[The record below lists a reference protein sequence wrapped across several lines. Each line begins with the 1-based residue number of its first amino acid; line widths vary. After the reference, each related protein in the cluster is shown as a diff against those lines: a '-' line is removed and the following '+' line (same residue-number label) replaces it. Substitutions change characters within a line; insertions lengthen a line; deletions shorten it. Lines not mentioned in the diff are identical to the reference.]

1 MKGLLSVLVIPLV
14 AGATLLG
21 QSAPRERV
29 PAKERSGADAPPRA
43 TGPASAAESR
53 YLFDGKTSKG
63 WRGFKKNAFPEKGWV
78 VENGWLKR
86 VPSSGKESPGPGDI
100 ITVDTFD
107 NFDLQFEW
115 KVAPGANSGVKYLV
129 TEDRSGPI
137 AHEYQLIDDERH
149 EDAKVGANR
158 TTAALY
164 DAIAPSANKPLK
176 PAGEINSGR
185 IVVSGMHVEHWLNG
199 VKVVEY
205 ELESPALKAAKAKS
219 KFKDEPGWGTKLK
232 GHILLQDHGDEV
244 WFRNIRIREL
254 PPSTITSK

>member
-1 MKGLLSVLVIPLV
+1 MKRVVIVFVVSLV
-14 AGATLLG
+14 AAATLPG
-21 QSAPRERV
+21 ESATQKPV
-29 PAKERSGADAPPRA
+29 PAKERTGAERPPRA
-43 TGPASAAESR
+43 TAPGSAAESR

-86 VPSSGKESPGPGDI
+86 MPGSKGSPGPGDI

-137 AHEYQLIDDERH
+137 AHEYQVIDDERH

-164 DAIAPSANKPLK
+164 DAIAPPANKPLK

-199 VKVVEY
+199 VKVVDY
-205 ELESPALKAAKAKS
+205 ELESPALNAAKAKS

-244 WFRNIRIREL
+244 WFRNIRVREL
-254 PPSTITSK
+254 PPSTSTSK